1 MAAAAD
7 VPIVRYLPNAKARK
21 TRQRKNNLH
30 DFTIEIRPFGGFCFY
45 TMMPFMHRIDQI
57 TPSQCFKRVSAAFF
71 VFLFY
76 RFIRLI
82 INSIP
87 FTL

>member
-7 VPIVRYLPNAKARK
+7 VPIVRYPPNAKARK
-21 TRQRKNNLH
+21 TRLRKNNLH
-30 DFTIEIRPFGGFCFY
+30 DFTIEIRRMGGFCFY
-45 TMMPFMHRIDQI
+45 TVMPFMHRIDQI